1 MASSK
6 PRHFA
11 SDTYAP
17 ICPQAWAAME
27 AVNRDHAVA
36 YGDDQHTAKSV
47 AAVRAFLDAPTCE
60 VFFVSSG
67 TVGNALALASMVQ
80 PFQSVGS
87 LLIRPPA
94 PWKPLLTSCLLVTHD
109 VSHVNVDECGAPEFY
124 TGGSKLLPTTGPN
137 GKITPEGLDRVASA
151 RKGDVH
157 FPQVGAVV
165 LTQATEMGTVYSLD
179 ELNALVTTAKSHRV
193 RVLMD
198 GARFCNALATLN
210 CTPAEMT
217 WKVRQ

>member
-1 MASSK
+1 M
-6 PRHFA
+6 
-11 SDTYAP
+11 
-17 ICPQAWAAME
+17 
-27 AVNRDHAVA
+27 
-36 YGDDQHTAKSV
+36 
-47 AAVRAFLDAPTCE
+47 
-60 VFFVSSG
+60 
-67 TVGNALALASMVQ
+67 
-80 PFQSVGS
+80 
-87 LLIRPPA
+87 
-94 PWKPLLTSCLLVTHD
+94 THD
-109 VSHVNVDECGAPEFY
+109 VSHVSVDECGAPEFY
-124 TGGSKLLPTTGPN
+124 TGGSKLLPTSGPD
-137 GKITPEGLDRVASA
+137 GKITTEGLDRVASA

-179 ELNALVTTAKSHRV
+179 EIKALVITAKSHRV